1 MAYTGYMDVSIINP
15 FLSSCEEAFATM
27 FNIMPQPKA
36 PYLLDP
42 VAGHNWE
49 ISGLVAVSGDE
60 TGVVAFRLHKI
71 LAAKMLEI
79 SGVPVDTPEERE
91 EMINQ
96 LVSEFTNIITGNAVS
111 AITTKNIAVSAPVVR
126 TGENHVIPWPRTTR
140 VIAVPFTTRQGSF
153 EVNICF
159 RGM

>member
-1 MAYTGYMDVSIINP
+1 MDASIINP
-15 FLSSCEEAFATM
+15 FLSACEEAFATM
-27 FNIMPQPKA
+27 FNIIPQHKE

-42 VAGHNWE
+42 LAGHKWE

-60 TGVVAFRLHKI
+60 MGVIAFRLHRI

-79 SGVPVDTPEERE
+79 SGVPVDSPEERD
-91 EMINQ
+91 EMMNQ

-111 AITTKNIAVSAPVVR
+111 SISSENILVSAPVIR
-126 TGENHVIPWPRTTR
+126 TGENHVIPWPRSTR

>member
-1 MAYTGYMDVSIINP
+1 MDASIINP
-15 FLSSCEEAFATM
+15 FLSACEEAFATM
-27 FNIMPQPKA
+27 FNIIPQHKE

-42 VAGHNWE
+42 LAGHKWE

-60 TGVVAFRLHKI
+60 MGVIAFRLHRI

-79 SGVPVDTPEERE
+79 SGVPVDSPEERD
-91 EMINQ
+91 EMMNQ

-111 AITTKNIAVSAPVVR
+111 SISSENILVSAPVIR
-126 TGENHVIPWPRTTR
+126 TGENHVIPWPRSTH